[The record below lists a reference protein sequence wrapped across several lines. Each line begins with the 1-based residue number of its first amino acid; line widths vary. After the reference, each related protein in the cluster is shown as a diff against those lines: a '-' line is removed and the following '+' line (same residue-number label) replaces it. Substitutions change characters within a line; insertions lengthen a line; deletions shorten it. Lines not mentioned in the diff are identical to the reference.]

1 LLTDSTGSWANGANP
16 LAWLGEQ
23 DQPLVA
29 QVNDIIEWTGQRWR
43 VVFVAADE
51 STVQYVTNI
60 TTGTQYEWTGS
71 TWMKSYQGVYPGGSW
86 QLVL

>member
-1 LLTDSTGSWANGANP
+1 LTQATGSWANSDNP

-29 QVNDIIEWTGQRWR
+29 QANDIIEWIGTRWR

-51 STVQYVTNI
+51 STQQFVTNI
-60 TTGTQYEWTGS
+60 TTGTQYEWTGEF
-71 TWMKSYQGVYPGGSW
+71 WKKSYQGVYMGGEW
-86 QLVL
+86 NLVL